1 MFRGFR
7 GQLPGARPQRCRKG
21 RILDRRQMD
30 ADIVEGGIEPPIGQA
45 PRDGRIAGFGGIARG
60 GDPFR
65 EDKDPETGLR
75 RR

>member
-1 MFRGFR
+1 
-7 GQLPGARPQRCRKG
+7 
-21 RILDRRQMD
+21 MD